1 MTPKEKAI
9 EIVNKYMSIRS
20 INLHDHSIIYLL
32 QHKQCA
38 LVAVDEII
46 KATKGYSYVVGYDML
61 SHDIY
66 WEDVKQEIEN
76 L

>member
-9 EIVNKYMSIRS
+9 ELVDKYMSIRNVKLSDYS
-20 INLHDHSIIYLL
+20 IVYLPH
-32 QHKQCA
+32 HKQCA

-66 WEDVKQEIEN
+66 WEDVKQEIEA